1 MAKQTLPDFAP
12 ELRVVAAGNASNRLV
27 VVFDTA
33 TDLDLKRSPRV
44 VMIDTEG
51 VTNITTEVTD
61 VSTQELVDRALY
73 QGKINLLTQKGE
85 AEATRYL
92 LAEFS
97 LEVEGHG
104 KRSKEG
110 KLNFPPALEVEQQV
124 LQGVADAFTEA
135 SLEMVYSSGAGA
147 APTTAAYEQAPAGS
161 PWLARPALAYAG
173 GPAAPTGSARSSGG
187 KKGWSKKATWF
198 VALLALLLLAATLK
212 IMLSSSDPVQSA
224 VNKALANDPRAR
236 DEQIEITRNTLRE
249 MGLDPGK
256 NGDLGC
262 LAAP

>member
-1 MAKQTLPDFAP
+1 MAKPSLPDFAP

-51 VTNITTEVTD
+51 VTNISTEVSDIT
-61 VSTQELVDRALY
+61 TQELVVRAVY
-73 QGKINLLTQKGE
+73 RGRINLLTQKGT
-85 AEATRYL
+85 ADAVPYL
-92 LAEFS
+92 LAEFE
-97 LEVEGHG
+97 LEVEGSG
-104 KRSKEG
+104 KRDKEG
-110 KLNFPPALEVEQQV
+110 KLNFPPILEVEQIV
-124 LQGVADAFTEA
+124 RQGVADAFTEA
-135 SLEMVYSSGAGA
+135 SLEMVYSGGAGTA
-147 APTTAAYEQAPAGS
+147 STAAAYEPAPAS
-161 PWLARPALAYAG
+161 TPWLARPALAYAG
-173 GPAAPTGSARSSGG
+173 GPAASVGSARSAGVKS
-187 KKGWSKKATWF
+187 GWSKKAAWF
-198 VALLALLLLAATLK
+198 VGLMALLLLAATLK

-236 DEQIEITRNTLRE
+236 DEQIEITRNTLKE